1 MLNWLYLDEICF
13 SLILFVVFIDLL
25 YCATFIDKVVYFL
38 KMPFYKVKQI
48 YYKKKTIWISILCW
62 LLFLSNLS
70 KLNFRECS
78 WHADL
83 PVNASSTI
91 IFRCDSFS
99 VGRGQESGRCWGD
112 TVSIHSPNNDTLTLC
127 GKRDGIHLT
136 LEGYSESLEIRFK
149 SENNTISHG
158 FACLV
163 YTEEEKVAEIGEP
176 DFDCKKISL
185 YLLYSN
191 VYLIL
196 NYFLFA
202 IFTTTYHTSIANFS
216 FNYF

>member
-1 MLNWLYLDEICF
+1 M
-13 SLILFVVFIDLL
+13 
-25 YCATFIDKVVYFL
+25 
-38 KMPFYKVKQI
+38 
-48 YYKKKTIWISILCW
+48 
-62 LLFLSNLS
+62 
-70 KLNFRECS
+70 NFRDCS

-83 PVNASSTI
+83 PANTSSTI

-112 TVSIHSPNNDTLTLC
+112 TVSILSPNNDTLTLC

-158 FACLV
+158 FSCLV
-163 YTEEEKVAEIGEP
+163 YTEDEKVAEIGEP

-191 VYLIL
+191 VLINYPFSVCHFLLRLAYL
-196 NYFLFA
+196 
-202 IFTTTYHTSIANFS
+202 SITVEKIS
-216 FNYF
+216 VLVQTRLDIS